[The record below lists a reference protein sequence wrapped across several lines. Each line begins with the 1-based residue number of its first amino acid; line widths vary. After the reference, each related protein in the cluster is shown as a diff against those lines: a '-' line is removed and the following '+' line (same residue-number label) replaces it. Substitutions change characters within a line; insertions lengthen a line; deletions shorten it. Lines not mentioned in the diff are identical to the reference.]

1 MNKFRSIIIEDEPL
15 AQAKLKRFLK
25 DAEKFDLLES
35 FFTVANAQEFLEE
48 NSVDVIFLD
57 INVGEENG
65 MNLLTRELIGNAK
78 VIITTAHEKYALQA
92 YDLDVVDYLLKPFS
106 ESRFVQ
112 SLGKAENAID
122 KVSTTAIFVKSEH
135 RKIRLNFDDILFF
148 EGMRDYVRI
157 HLKDRKIMTLEKMK
171 HFESI
176 LPQKDFYRIHKS
188 YIVRIDA
195 IEEIEK
201 SMVKIGSNLLP
212 VAESKRND
220 FNLKLNVN

>member
-1 MNKFRSIIIEDEPL
+1 
-15 AQAKLKRFLK
+15 
-25 DAEKFDLLES
+25 
-35 FFTVANAQEFLEE
+35 
-48 NSVDVIFLD
+48 
-57 INVGEENG
+57 
-65 MNLLTRELIGNAK
+65 
-78 VIITTAHEKYALQA
+78 
-92 YDLDVVDYLLKPFS
+92 
-106 ESRFVQ
+106 
-112 SLGKAENAID
+112 
-122 KVSTTAIFVKSEH
+122 
-135 RKIRLNFDDILFF
+135 
-148 EGMRDYVRI
+148 MRDYVRI